1 MQNYKMEII
10 FFKSKPLIIISFPQ
24 DVALKIQP
32 SWKKKFK
39 KIDEKTYH
47 ISTTIAE
54 NVFSVNEDILGKWE
68 NAKFEENGVEV
79 FYGFTKIKGNEI
91 HSLELSKRFV
101 NDWMQEYT
109 KLMKYTV
116 NRNTDLPP
124 ITVNCL
130 YDASIYSDDLVG
142 DITWDEFNC
151 LRKIINPD
159 GEIIIKMREKL
170 ENQ

>member
-1 MQNYKMEII
+1 MNNYKMEII
-10 FFKSKPLIIISFPQ
+10 LYKSKPLIIITFNDKTNLQIES
-24 DVALKIQP
+24 

-47 ISTTIAE
+47 ISTTVAE
-54 NVFSVNEDILGKWE
+54 RVFLKNKDILGEWKD
-68 NAKFEENGVEV
+68 AKFEDNGVET
-79 FYGFTKIKGNEI
+79 FYGFKKIKGTEI

-116 NRNTDLPP
+116 HRNDGELP
-124 ITVNCL
+124 ITVECL
-130 YDASIYSDDLVG
+130 YDAGIYSDGEVG
-142 DITWDEFNC
+142 NITMEEFNC

-159 GEIIIKMREKL
+159 GEIIMRMKEK
-170 ENQ
+170 